1 MALRTQS
8 QLAQDSR
15 AQLAA
20 VRGLPALIRFS
31 APLLQQVVVLELMAM
46 EVTAA
51 RAAAQSQPQLEVEQQ
66 GKAKM
71 EERATTTARVMLLA
85 VEEVVLVQLV

>member
-1 MALRTQS
+1 MAQVTPLR
-8 QLAQDSR
+8 LALVGR
-15 AQLAA
+15 AQLVVAQERLA
-20 VRGLPALIRFS
+20 QILFS